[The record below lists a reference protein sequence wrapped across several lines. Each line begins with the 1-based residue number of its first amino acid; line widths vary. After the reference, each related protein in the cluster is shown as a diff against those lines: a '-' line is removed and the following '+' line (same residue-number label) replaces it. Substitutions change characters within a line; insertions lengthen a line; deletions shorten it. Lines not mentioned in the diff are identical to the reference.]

1 MSIIV
6 TGAAG
11 FIGSNFV
18 LNWLANNHE
27 KVIALDKLTY
37 AGNLENLKTVESNPN
52 YHFVQGDICDREAVS
67 AVFEQY
73 QPDFIMHLA
82 AESHVDRS
90 IDGPGEFVH
99 TNVVGTYELLEA
111 ARSYYATLVDDKKAS
126 FRFHHISTDEVYGS
140 TKSGMFFEHSLL
152 NPTNPYSATKAAA
165 EHYVRSYGNTF
176 NVEYM
181 IVRPTNNIG
190 KRQHSEKF
198 FPTILKCIKEG
209 RKIPIYGSGRQVRE
223 WLFVKDNVK
232 AIEFIL
238 KNSNINQT
246 YNIGSSNEITNIEF
260 VEKICKILKI
270 DINEVVEYVKDRPGH
285 DFRYSVSNEKL
296 EVSLTTLLSSE
307 SYNSSLE
314 ISNTGASKGM

>member
-1 MSIIV
+1 MENNSKNVLI
-6 TGAAG
+6 TGCAG
-11 FIGSNFV
+11 FIGSHATDLF
-18 LNWLANNHE
+18 LE
-27 KVIALDKLTY
+27 KEYNVTGVDSLTY
-37 AGNLENLKTVESNPN
+37 AGDLNNLKNAFKNKNFKFYQE
-52 YHFVQGDICDREAVS
+52 DICNQKEIQTICENRKINWIIN
-67 AVFEQY
+67 F
-73 QPDFIMHLA
+73 A
-82 AESHVDRS
+82 AETHVDNS
-90 IDGPGEFVH
+90 IKDSDSFIKSNILGVKS
-99 TNVVGTYELLEA
+99 LLEVCK
-111 ARSYYATLVDDKKAS
+111 RSNIKIL
-126 FRFHHISTDEVYGS
+126 HISTDEVYGS

-296 EVSLTTLLSSE
+296 NMLGFRDYNTIDQILEEMLTE
-307 SYNSSLE
+307 DD
-314 ISNTGASKGM
+314 

>member
-1 MSIIV
+1 MENNSKNVLI
-6 TGAAG
+6 TGCAG
-11 FIGSNFV
+11 FIGSHATDLF
-18 LNWLANNHE
+18 LE
-27 KVIALDKLTY
+27 KEYNVTGLDSLTY
-37 AGNLENLKTVESNPN
+37 AGDLNNLKNAFKNKNFKFYQE
-52 YHFVQGDICDREAVS
+52 DICNQKEIQTICENRKINWIIN
-67 AVFEQY
+67 F
-73 QPDFIMHLA
+73 A
-82 AESHVDRS
+82 AETHVDNS
-90 IDGPGEFVH
+90 IKDSDSFIKSNILGVKS
-99 TNVVGTYELLEA
+99 LLEVCK
-111 ARSYYATLVDDKKAS
+111 RSNIKIL
-126 FRFHHISTDEVYGS
+126 HISTDEVYGS

-296 EVSLTTLLSSE
+296 NMLGFRDYNTIDQILEEMLTE
-307 SYNSSLE
+307 DD
-314 ISNTGASKGM
+314 